1 MEYFELCQSKAV
13 ENPIVILK
21 LDRAKYSYAMTEE
34 DFAALDRLR
43 VAWFSGREFE
53 EVCDIL
59 TEPAFLVSDR
69 LKRILQIYEKELPFK
84 GVQLFSTAEE
94 SRQYPLYWVPCFPV
108 LDCLHEKTQ
117 KQDNG
122 MLKHLVLAKKE
133 IRGKSIFRIG
143 GLLEYKVAVSLPVA
157 ESILRRR
164 PYGVS
169 LQRIEVE

>member
-13 ENPIVILK
+13 ENPLVILK
-21 LDRAKYSYAMTEE
+21 LDRKKYTYEMTEE
-34 DFAALDRLR
+34 DFTALDKLK

-59 TEPAFLVSDR
+59 TDPTFLVSEG
-69 LKRILQIYEKELPFK
+69 LKKSLQLYDKSIPFK

-94 SRQYPLYWVPCFPV
+94 NRHHPLYWVPCFTL
-108 LDCLHEKTQ
+108 LDCLHEKTK

-122 MLKHLVLAKKE
+122 MLRHLVLEEKK
-133 IRGKSIFRIG
+133 IRGKSIFRID

-164 PYGVS
+164 PYGIS
-169 LQRIEVE
+169 LQKIEVE

>member
-13 ENPIVILK
+13 ENPLVILK
-21 LDRAKYSYAMTEE
+21 LDKEKYTYRMTEAE
-34 DFAALDRLR
+34 FAALDKLK

-53 EVCDIL
+53 EICDIL
-59 TEPAFLVSDR
+59 TEPAFLVSEK
-69 LKRILQIYEKELPFK
+69 LKKSLQIYDKNISFK

-94 SRQYPLYWVPCFPV
+94 SKQYPLYWVPFFPR
-108 LDCLHEKTQ
+108 LDCLHEHTK

-122 MLKHLVLAKKE
+122 MLKSLVLEEKK
-133 IRGKSIFRIG
+133 IRGKCIFRIDG
-143 GLLEYKVAVSLPVA
+143 ILEYKVVVSLPVA

>member
-13 ENPIVILK
+13 ENPLVILK
-21 LDRAKYSYAMTEE
+21 LDKEKYNYTMTEE
-34 DFAALDRLR
+34 NFAALEKLK

-59 TEPAFLVSDR
+59 TEPAFLISDR
-69 LKRILQIYEKELPFK
+69 LKQILQIYDKEISFK

-94 SRQYPLYWVPCFPV
+94 SKLYPLYWVPGFV
-108 LDCLHEKTQ
+108 TLDCLHEKT
-117 KQDNG
+117 KKLDNG
-122 MLKHLVLAKKE
+122 MLKSLVLEERKIGKKP
-133 IRGKSIFRIG
+133 IFRIG

>member
-13 ENPIVILK
+13 ENPLVVLK
-21 LDRAKYSYAMTEE
+21 LDKERYTYRMTQE

-53 EVCDIL
+53 EICDIL
-59 TEPAFLVSDR
+59 TEPTFLVSEGLKKSLQLYDR
-69 LKRILQIYEKELPFK
+69 SIPFK

-94 SRQYPLYWVPCFPV
+94 SKQYPLYWVPCFPW
-108 LDCLHEKTQ
+108 LDCLHEKTE

-122 MLKHLVLAKKE
+122 MLKHLVLAGKK